1 VINFSVLIYLISAG
15 EFMFNKTDTAKDQN
29 IQNPSPSTPLKPEVI
44 SPTNPTDSTDTS
56 SSIVLFSHQ
65 PVVPKPSNL
74 PMNPIVSRFR
84 ELSLR
89 TKATVIAIAIGTLP
103 VLGLGIVSNLLVS
116 KSIEN
121 KIFLLQ
127 QTEASGLAEQ
137 INQFMK
143 ERYKDIQ
150 VLASSAILTERSF
163 RETATSQQKTQIL
176 DQLITGSNQIYDSI
190 AIIDLD
196 GKVVAQSSTE
206 SPITDFSDRTY
217 FQTVKQSD
225 RVLIT
230 QPESS
235 KTSKKLSIYTVAPIK
250 DTATNQTIYI
260 VRARI
265 PVKSLENVVKS
276 YSTDQGKFYISD
288 GTGKF
293 FLTSSQENIGHEA
306 KVDFPGLVEQ
316 KAAKPSG
323 TFITTTKPD
332 NREKL
337 VSFTSKKL
345 EGLPDLKWQVIF
357 ASDKAQALAPQ
368 TQLFWLTVLTTILAS
383 LAAAAIAY
391 ILAERA
397 TQPILNATKAVVKLG
412 KGDFS
417 KRLEVNRQDEL
428 GILGVNINQMADE
441 LQTLL
446 QRQELDAE
454 RTKYLAEMTLRI
466 RRTLKAEEIF
476 QTGVQEI
483 RQALQTDRVV
493 IYKFNPENWEGNIVA
508 ESVAAS
514 FPKMTGVEIYDPCF
528 REKHAENYKNG
539 RIRVI
544 NDIYKDPN
552 LANANCYI
560 KMLEKFAVKANLIAP
575 IVREENLVALL
586 IAHQCDHPRI
596 WEKNEIEL
604 FKQLAIQIGYAL
616 EQARLLEELDSG
628 RQVAEMST
636 KDERYQKEA
645 LQTQLLELLSEVEG
659 AASGDLTVRA
669 DVTAGEI
676 GTVADFFNSIV
687 ESLRDIVTQV
697 KETATQVNSAI
708 TSNSGEINH
717 LAEEALNQAVEINS
731 TLDAVDN
738 MTLSMQT
745 VADNAQQAA
754 EVANAARS
762 TANKSGHAMDLTVQN
777 ILNLRETVG
786 ETAKKVKRLGES
798 TQQISH
804 VVALINQISMQT
816 NLLAINAGIEAARAG
831 EEGQGFAIVA
841 EEVGELAARSASA
854 TKEIEQIVENIQRE
868 TTEVFQAMEMGTTQ
882 VVEGTRI
889 VEDAKLSLGQ
899 ILEISGKIDILV
911 QSISSTTASQVETS
925 QAVSQL
931 MKQIA
936 MTSKRTSDSSRQ
948 VSKSLQQTVEISEQ
962 LQETVRTFKVD

>member
-1 VINFSVLIYLISAG
+1 
-15 EFMFNKTDTAKDQN
+15 MFNKTDAAKSRD
-29 IQNPSPSTPLKPEVI
+29 IQDLSPSTPLKSEVI
-44 SPTNPTDSTDTS
+44 SKPDKTDNNN
-56 SSIVLFSHQ
+56 SIVLYSDQ
-65 PVVPKPSNL
+65 SINQKPSNP
-74 PMNPIVSRFR
+74 PMNPILSRFK

-116 KSIEN
+116 ESIKS
-121 KIFLLQ
+121 KIFQVQ
-127 QTEASGLAEQ
+127 QIEASGLADQ

-150 VLASSAILTERSF
+150 VLASYEILTEKSF
-163 RETATSQQKTQIL
+163 RETSTPQQKAKIL
-176 DQLITGSNQIYDSI
+176 DQLIGNSNEIYDSL

-196 GKVVAQSSTE
+196 GQVVAQSQGE
-206 SPITDFSDRTY
+206 EAITDFSDRKY

-225 RVLIT
+225 RPLIT
-230 QPESS
+230 QPETS
-235 KTSKKLSIYTVAPIK
+235 KTSKKLSIYTLFPVK
-250 DTATNQTIYI
+250 DTATNETIYI

-265 PVKSLENVVKS
+265 PIKSLENLIKG
-276 YSTDQGKFYISD
+276 YSANYGEFHISD
-288 GTGKF
+288 STGKF
-293 FLTSSQENIGHEA
+293 FLASNKENIGHEA
-306 KVDFPGLVEQ
+306 KTDFPGLNQQQASKSE
-316 KAAKPSG
+316 G

-332 NREKL
+332 NSERL
-337 VSFTSKKL
+337 VSFASRKL
-345 EGLPDLKWQVIF
+345 EGLTDLNWQVIY
-357 ASDKAQALAPQ
+357 SVDKAKALAPQ
-368 TQLFWLTVLTTILAS
+368 TQLFWLTALGTIVAA

-391 ILAERA
+391 ILAKRA
-397 TQPILNATKAVVKLG
+397 TQPILNATNIVAGLG

-417 KRLEVNRQDEL
+417 NRLEVNRQDEL
-428 GILGVNINQMADE
+428 GTLGTNINQMAEE

-446 QRQELDAE
+446 RKQELDVE
-454 RTKYLAEMTLRI
+454 RAKSLVEITLRI
-466 RRTLKAEEIF
+466 RRTLKNDEIF
-476 QTGVQEI
+476 NTGVREI
-483 RQALQTDRVV
+483 RQALQTDRVI
-493 IYKFNPENWEGNIVA
+493 IYKFDPETWQGVVVA
-508 ESVAAS
+508 ESLTPNFS
-514 FPKMTGVEIYDPCF
+514 KMTGVEIDDPCF
-528 REKHAENYKNG
+528 REKHLETYKNG
-539 RIRVI
+539 RMRVI
-544 NDIYKDPN
+544 NNIYDDPN

-560 KMLEKFAVKANLIAP
+560 KMLEKFEVKANLIAP
-575 IVREENLVALL
+575 IVRQGDLIGLL
-586 IAHQCDHPRI
+586 IAHHCDSPRM
-596 WEKNEIEL
+596 WQKNEIEL
-604 FKQLAIQIGYAL
+604 FQQLAIQMGYAL
-616 EQARLLEELDSG
+616 EQAQLMEELDNG
-628 RQVAEMST
+628 RQVAELST

-645 LQTQLLELLSEVEG
+645 LQTQLLELLTEVEG

-697 KETATQVNSAI
+697 KETATKVNSAI
-708 TSNSGEINH
+708 SSNSGEINH
-717 LAEEALNQAVEINS
+717 LAEEALNQAMEINH
-731 TLDAVDN
+731 TMDAVDN
-738 MTLSMQT
+738 MTISMQT
-745 VADNAQQAA
+745 VAENAQQAA
-754 EVANAARS
+754 EVANMART
-762 TANKSGHAMDLTVQN
+762 TANKSGQAMDLTVQN

-868 TTEVFQAMEMGTTQ
+868 TTEVVQAMEMGTTQ

-899 ILEISGKIDILV
+899 ILEISGQIDALV
-911 QSISSTTASQVETS
+911 QLISNTTASQVQTS

-936 MTSKRTSDSSRQ
+936 IASQRTSDSSRQ
-948 VSKSLQQTVEISEQ
+948 VSQSLQQTVEISQQ
-962 LQETVRTFKVD
+962 LQETVGTFKVN